1 MIEATPLSVRFTNR
15 LQGYLKAQRI
25 LYRQG
30 MMAKVDK
37 GVALFV
43 FGFDLCVVFFVGL
56 RGWTVIW
63 LSHLFLL
70 MYGKA
75 LYALIPKR
83 CFHSSEE
90 IDRFCT
96 LLSQMASSPKVC
108 SA

>member
-1 MIEATPLSVRFTNR
+1 MGESVKSGFLSHIRKYSWLTFGTSVDISEPYLFFMIEATPLSVRFTNR

-56 RGWTVIW
+56 RG
-63 LSHLFLL
+63 
-70 MYGKA
+70 
-75 LYALIPKR
+75 
-83 CFHSSEE
+83 
-90 IDRFCT
+90 
-96 LLSQMASSPKVC
+96 
-108 SA
+108 